1 MAVVERSI
9 MLSPGEGETV
19 SLGEVSC
26 SHGW

>member
-1 MAVVERSI
+1 MAVDKRRV

-19 SLGEVSC
+19 SLGEVFC